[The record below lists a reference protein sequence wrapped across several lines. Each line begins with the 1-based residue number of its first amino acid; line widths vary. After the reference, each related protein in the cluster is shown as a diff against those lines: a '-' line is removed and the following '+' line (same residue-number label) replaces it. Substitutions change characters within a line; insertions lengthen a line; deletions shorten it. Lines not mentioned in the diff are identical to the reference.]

1 MADAEEFRSDC
12 PVASALDVVG
22 DRWTLV
28 IVRDMIF
35 GAATFGDFAKGAERI
50 PRNILADRLKRM
62 EVTGLVRRER
72 YQVRPDR
79 FRYLLTAKGANL
91 LPVVQ
96 ALSLWSARYLPHVY
110 APPEALLQAQPGD
123 LIADTPGA

>member
-1 MADAEEFRSDC
+1 MSDAFEFRSDC
-12 PVASALDVVG
+12 PVASALDLVG

-35 GAATFGDFAKGAERI
+35 GAATFGDFAKGAEHI

-62 EVTGLVRRER
+62 TAAGLVRQEK
-72 YQVRPDR
+72 YQARPDR
-79 FRYLLTAKGANL
+79 FRYLLTAKGADL

-96 ALSLWSARYLPHVY
+96 ALSLWSAAHLAHVY
-110 APPEALLQAQPGD
+110 APPEQLLAALPVD
-123 LIADTPGA
+123 LTPGNPEA